1 MQRRDVC
8 FSENRSFRIYKMTN
22 SNNFYPA
29 PQSKNG
35 TNANRYRFGLSQ
47 PHLLELFAVLHVH
60 VPRAIHGLLV
70 NVEPPLSLL
79 HHLSLLVL
87 FLLTS
92 YIDTVHVLVL
102 RVRIQLP
109 PLLRTVLMHLSW
121 VDIVVY
127 L

>member
-1 MQRRDVC
+1 
-8 FSENRSFRIYKMTN
+8 MTN
-22 SNNFYPA
+22 SNNLYPA